1 MTDADRVRVAY
12 VVDDFPQLSQTYL
25 RAELR
30 SVARDHDVRVVGM
43 KPADRPYADA
53 MPYVTETD
61 EDRIVAHVEA
71 FRPHVLHTHYLHCA
85 GIVERVARRTGV
97 PFTVRTHSFDV
108 LPLLL
113 EPRRAA
119 RRRRAGIAATRSPFC
134 LATLAFPFLRDA
146 LVSAGVSEATLVDAW
161 PVVDYAAFHDLTP
174 RAGGG
179 EEGPRDVM
187 NVGACIAK
195 KRMEDFVDL
204 AARVPDR
211 RFRLYAIGYRSD
223 ELDAYVRRTGSPVDV
238 VDPVEP
244 RDMPAAYRRHG
255 WLVYTGCFERKTVGW
270 PMAVAEAQAAGI
282 GVVVARVRPD
292 LETFVG
298 PAGFLYDDVA
308 EVPEILARGYP
319 AAMREAGYAQ
329 AERSDIEAHRGLL
342 TSRWRAAAEGPRRSP
357 DPPRR
362 RLGLLGRVLRRAR

>member
-12 VVDDFPQLSQTYL
+12 LVDDFPQLSQTYL
-25 RAELR
+25 RTELR

-43 KPADRPYADA
+43 KPADRAYADA
-53 MPYVTETD
+53 MPFVAETD

-85 GIVERVARRTGV
+85 AIVDRLARRTGV

-113 EPRRAA
+113 EPDRGAK
-119 RRRRAGIAATRSPFC
+119 RRRAGIAATHSPFC
-134 LATLAFPFLRDA
+134 LGVLAFPFLRDA
-146 LVSAGVSEATLVDAW
+146 LVAAGVNGAALVDAW
-161 PVVDYAAFHDLTP
+161 PVVDYATFHDRTP
-174 RAGGG
+174 RPGDG
-179 EEGPRDVM
+179 EGGPRDVM
-187 NVGACIAK
+187 NVGACIPK

-204 AARVPDR
+204 AARVRDR

-223 ELDAYVRRTGSPVDV
+223 DLDAYVRRTGSPVEMVGD
-238 VDPVEP
+238 VEP

-270 PMAVAEAQAAGI
+270 PMAVAEAQAAGL
-282 GVVVARVRPD
+282 GVVMARVRPD

-319 AAMREAGYAQ
+319 PAMREAGYEHAK
-329 AERSDIEAHRGLL
+329 RSDVEAHRGLL
-342 TSRWRAAAEGPRRSP
+342 TARWRAAAEGPRRSP

-362 RLGLLGRVLRRAR
+362 RLGLLGRLLRRAG